1 MGKGVIHDLIN
12 VCQNL
17 PCVLVFANVWTS
29 LNTLKMAAVNCQTP
43 DTSVMA
49 VQHVVVNIRQH
60 VSMVYVAVNIRSENY
75 QLMNSGYLHN
85 RHCNVEIMITLF
97 VSILL

>member
-1 MGKGVIHDLIN
+1 MIHDLIS

-17 PCVLVFANVWTS
+17 PCVLVFVSVWTS
-29 LNTLKMAAVNCQTP
+29 LNILKMAAVNCQTP
-43 DTSVMA
+43 DTSVIT
-49 VQHVVVNIRQH
+49 VQHVAVNIRRH

-85 RHCNVEIMITLF
+85 RHCSVEIMLILF
-97 VSILL
+97 VSILI

>member
-29 LNTLKMAAVNCQTP
+29 LNTLKMAAVNCHIGEATNTNIIVFSLFRSVLEPTIYRTP
-43 DTSVMA
+43 NEHANHYTTNA
-49 VQHVVVNIRQH
+49 VLQPIKWT
-60 VSMVYVAVNIRSENY
+60 ATI
-75 QLMNSGYLHN
+75 QLKNTRL
-85 RHCNVEIMITLF
+85 
-97 VSILL
+97 